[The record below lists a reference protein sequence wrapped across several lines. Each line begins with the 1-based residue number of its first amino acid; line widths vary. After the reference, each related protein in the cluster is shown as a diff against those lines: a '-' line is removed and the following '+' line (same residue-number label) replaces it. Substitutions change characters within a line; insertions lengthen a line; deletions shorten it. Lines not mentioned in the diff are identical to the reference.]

1 MKKLIYTDKAGNK
14 LYEDIDSRLIVLNA
28 QGKLTRP
35 TDIKPFIKQP
45 AVKTA
50 INKFYSSPSIKVKTN
65 ILTPK
70 ETNAIKPKFKG
81 GIYK

>member
-1 MKKLIYTDKAGNK
+1 MAKKLIYIDKRGNK

-28 QGKLTRP
+28 KGRLVRP

-45 AVKTA
+45 VVKKA
-50 INKFYSSPSIKVKTN
+50 INKFYGTPANIN
-65 ILTPK
+65 ILTPR